1 MLDMDYVSTIGIY
14 RYRGCDLE
22 DVVGEERD
30 IEDEIF

>member
-1 MLDMDYVSTIGIY
+1 MLDMDYVSIGIY